1 MMTTNA
7 RLEDLDVISS
17 VDANDC
23 FTIDESIHN
32 DGFYRRQTEARMLQL
47 QQYHTI
53 CQEYVLQVPYLCQI
67 YHLLNLKHLEVVHGF
82 SLKGLKIG
90 NVGRFEATET
100 GGSIKFQTMLVS
112 SFNLLRIWRQPVVEV
127 ELTLHNPYTIELNIG
142 IYKNKKITVLFN
154 VLPLGEREHKLGID
168 IYSNVGIAKP
178 ALQLL
183 LHFASCLTLFEDL
196 PYLRKL
202 AQKSPRRLLKSAHRS
217 QCQTMQ
223 LFNRFVDL
231 YGANLDRS
239 PSIGVMQLQPS
250 PEAYDLAPSC
260 S

>member
-7 RLEDLDVISS
+7 RFKDLNGTSL
-17 VDANDC
+17 DANDC
-23 FTIDESIHN
+23 FTIDESIDS
-32 DGFYRRQTEARMLQL
+32 DGFYRRQTETRMLQL
-47 QQYHTI
+47 KQYHTI
-53 CQEYVLQVPYLCQI
+53 CQEYVLPVPYLCQI
-67 YHLLNLKHLEVVHGF
+67 YHLLDLKHLEVVHGF

-90 NVGRFEATET
+90 NVGRFEATKT
-100 GGSIKFQTMLVS
+100 GGSIKFQTILVS

-127 ELTLHNPYTIELNIG
+127 ELTLHNPYTIELNVG
-142 IYKNKKITVLFN
+142 IYKNRKITVLFN
-154 VLPLGEREHKLGID
+154 VLPLGEREHKLRID

-178 ALQLL
+178 ALQVL

-231 YGANLDRS
+231 YGGNFNCGA
-239 PSIGVMQLQPS
+239 IG
-250 PEAYDLAPSC
+250 SC
-260 S
+260 Q

>member
-7 RLEDLDVISS
+7 RLEDLDVTN

-32 DGFYRRQTEARMLQL
+32 DGFYRRQTEARMSQL
-47 QQYHTI
+47 KQYHTI
-53 CQEYVLQVPYLCQI
+53 CQEYILPVPYLCQI

-90 NVGRFEATET
+90 DIGRFEATET

-127 ELTLHNPYTIELNIG
+127 ELTLHNPYTIELNVG
-142 IYKNKKITVLFN
+142 IYKNKKITVIFN
-154 VLPLGEREHKLGID
+154 VSPLGEREHKLGID

-178 ALQLL
+178 VLQLL
-183 LHFASCLTLFEDL
+183 LHCASCLTLFEDL
-196 PYLRKL
+196 PYLNKL
-202 AQKSPRRLLKSAHRS
+202 AQKSPHRLLKSARRS

-223 LFNRFVDL
+223 LYNRFVDL

-239 PSIGVMQLQPS
+239 PSIGVVQLQPS